1 MAETTET
8 EQALLTIVDEIR
20 WRHPSIR
27 VSCGAF
33 VAGMQLRGLASRQPA
48 SMRPLFEVAVVGS
61 PVHTFLQQL
70 RLAGRLLR
78 VPKWADDAR
87 MHTIGDVI
95 VGPENVAMVVL
106 PLWHDG
112 EIVGFLRMDA
122 VHPDDLTSSA
132 VEDLRNAAPAALLA
146 VALERERARCWALQR
161 ARENLEVKLSERRL
175 REREVGSALQTVL
188 DQLRVRLDP
197 AHDDAQHASIAD
209 SAQRI
214 EAAVRTL
221 AETHGRGPIA
231 LNSAGVRPVH

>member
-1 MAETTET
+1 MVETTET
-8 EQALLTIVDEIR
+8 EQALHTILDEVR

-27 VSCGAF
+27 ISCGAF

-61 PVHTFLQQL
+61 PVQKFLQQL
-70 RLAGRLLR
+70 RLAGQLLR

-87 MHTIGDVI
+87 MHTIGDVL

-112 EIVGFLRMDA
+112 EIAGFLRMDA
-122 VHPDDLTSSA
+122 VHPDDLTASA
-132 VEDLRNAAPAALLA
+132 VEDLRNAAPSALLI

-161 ARENLEVKLSERRL
+161 SRENLEAKLAEQRL
-175 REREVGSALQTVL
+175 REREVGGALKTVL
-188 DQLRVRLDP
+188 DQLRVRPDP
-197 AHDDAQHASIAD
+197 DRQEALNASIAD